1 MLPPDF
7 LTRLSLLLSPSDF
20 RTVCDATSGP
30 RVTSFRINTLKAD
43 RSTVLEQLRIQ
54 GHEVHSVPWYTD
66 GFWVAPEHRQQLLAS
81 DVYQSQSIYIQNQA
95 SMIPPLI
102 LDPQPGECL
111 LDLAA
116 APGSKTLQMACLM
129 AQEGEIAAVDAV
141 RSRFFKLRENLRIQ
155 GATEV
160 RTFLK
165 DGRAV
170 WKHRPEYFDRV
181 LLDAPCSSEGRF
193 HVDEPSSYAYWSL
206 RKIKEMEKKQRRL
219 LISAVHALRPGGTL
233 VYSTCSLAPEENEGV
248 LTFVLKKFGAAL
260 ELVPINLKVDEMIAP
275 SKSWQGKTFDVSTQH
290 ARRILPSQY
299 MEGFFVCK
307 IRKIAPTVV

>member
-7 LTRLSLLLSPSDF
+7 IDRLAMLLSTSEF
-20 RTVCDATSGP
+20 QTVLEATRTP
-30 RVTSFRINTLKAD
+30 RVTSFRINTLKAERAD
-43 RSTVLEQLRIQ
+43 VLDQLQ
-54 GHEVHSVPWYTD
+54 SAGLDVHPLPWYPD
-66 GFWVAPEHRQQLLAS
+66 GFWVAPESRQTLLDSPAYRQQG
-81 DVYQSQSIYIQNQA
+81 IYIQNQA
-95 SMIPPLI
+95 SMIPPLV
-102 LDPQPGECL
+102 LDPQPGERL

-116 APGSKTLQMACLM
+116 APGSKTLQMTCMM
-129 AQEGEIAAVDAV
+129 AQEGEIAAVDSV
-141 RSRFFKLRENLRIQ
+141 KSRFFRLRENLRSQ

-165 DGRAV
+165 DGRGV

-193 HVDEPSSYAYWSL
+193 HLNEPDSYAYWSL

-248 LTFVLKKFGAAL
+248 VTYVLKKFGDAL
-260 ELVPINLKVDEMIAP
+260 EVLPIELKIVEMIAP
-275 SKSWQGKTFDVSTQH
+275 ATIWQGKVFDPSIQH
-290 ARRILPSQY
+290 ARRILPSKW

-307 IRKIAPTVV
+307 IRKAAPTVG